1 MAPIRAIVT
10 DIEGTT
16 SAIAF
21 VHDVLFPYAR
31 GALPAY
37 VRTNADD
44 PDVRSQL
51 DAAAAEAGVET
62 TDTEAI
68 IRALLHWIDEDRK
81 VTPLKALQGLVW
93 EAGYETGA
101 YRGHVHAD
109 AVEALRSWHAAG
121 LPLYVYSS
129 GSVHAQQ
136 LLFAHTEHGDL
147 SPLLAG
153 HFDTT
158 TGPKREAASYRAIA
172 EAVGCPPGELLF
184 LSDVREE
191 LDAAAEAGLQTA
203 WVIRPEDGTAPP
215 EDPAA
220 SPHPIVAKLTDIDVG
235 RDRVRADAPASLRN
249 RG

>member
-1 MAPIRAIVT
+1 MAPVRAIVT

-16 SAIAF
+16 SSIAF

-31 GALPAY
+31 EALPAY
-37 VRTNADD
+37 VRENADD
-44 PDVRSQL
+44 HDVRVQL
-51 DAAAAEAGVET
+51 DAAAAEAGVEA

-68 IRALLHWIDEDRK
+68 VAALLAWIEEDRK

-101 YRGHVHAD
+101 YRGHVHPD
-109 AVEALRSWHAAG
+109 AVEALRRWHAAG
-121 LPLYVYSS
+121 LSLYVYSS

-147 SPLLAG
+147 TPLFAG

-158 TGPKREAASYRAIA
+158 TGPKREAASYHAIA
-172 EAVGCPPGELLF
+172 EAVGHPPEQTLF

-191 LDAAAEAGLQTA
+191 LDAAAEAGLQTI
-203 WVIRPEDGTAPP
+203 WVIRPEDGTVPP

-220 SPHPIVAKLTDIDVG
+220 SPHPIVAKLTDIALD
-235 RDRVRADAPASLRN
+235 PA
-249 RG
+249 